1 MIEFLR
7 RLAANRLAWGLL
19 AASAL
24 FLELCALFFQHVLG
38 LHPCV
43 MCVYERLATLG
54 VLAAGLLGMVAPE
67 KWYVRWSA
75 LLLWGYSAFRGLQL
89 ALQHVDYQVN
99 PSPLMC
105 AALMPTFR
113 VGHRLISG
121 SPGCLCHKGI
131 ALK

>member
-54 VLAAGLLGMVAPE
+54 VLTAGLVGLIAPQ
-67 KWYVRWSA
+67 KWYLRWSA
-75 LLLWGYSAFRGLQL
+75 MLLWGYSAFRGFQL
-89 ALQHVDYQVN
+89 A
-99 PSPLMC
+99 
-105 AALMPTFR
+105 
-113 VGHRLISG
+113 
-121 SPGCLCHKGI
+121 
-131 ALK
+131 